1 MPSNIVLPDE
11 PRYHEDLEAELHEA
25 RYTAA
30 LQRLTVS
37 DVLSVHDD
45 MVRTEPDERK
55 HPLFALVRHSLR
67 YGTVWTSGKRCH
79 LAELL
84 GAAYED
90 LIEQAI
96 EKLVQ
101 EELAN
106 FGPWED

>member
-1 MPSNIVLPDE
+1 MPSNIVLPDD
-11 PRYHEDLEAELHEA
+11 PRYHEDLEAELYEA

-37 DVLSVHDD
+37 DVLSVIDD
-45 MVRTEPDERK
+45 AIRTEPDERR
-55 HPLFALVRHSLR
+55 HPLYHLVRHSLH
-67 YGTVWTSGKRCH
+67 YGTVWSSGKRCH
-79 LAELL
+79 FAELL
-84 GAAYED
+84 GAVYED

-106 FGPWED
+106 FSSWED